1 MNAKN
6 NCLFLKYENPHT
18 CLIVIQIMAQFQG
31 FHLVITSSI
40 NLLFIKSE
48 RQEAI
53 RLMSKRFVD
62 SYQFNIYKKNLFNW
76 MKKKNCWLQ
85 SSAAEPFSDGAFNPF
100 LIIFLAAKIWF
111 IKSKSTVPLWENVK
125 NCKKK
130 FFFKSI
136 KKLLIHPPKANN
148 VRLLKTS
155 SITSAEVYTSLKSD
169 FSKVKWLQRHTR
181 TPPDHSPSNGGG
193 NCGSILLFL
202 LNGYIKKVY

>member
-1 MNAKN
+1 
-6 NCLFLKYENPHT
+6 
-18 CLIVIQIMAQFQG
+18 
-31 FHLVITSSI
+31 
-40 NLLFIKSE
+40 
-48 RQEAI
+48 
-53 RLMSKRFVD
+53 
-62 SYQFNIYKKNLFNW
+62 

-125 NCKKK
+125 NGKKK
-130 FFFKSI
+130 FFFKLI

-148 VRLLKTS
+148 VRLLKTR

-202 LNGYIKKVY
+202 LNGYIKKCISSLNRCYIYNLVLLAISKQDIVLLENNWTFITLLKCYILFKQLQKGEINERIREKENMMNLIFF